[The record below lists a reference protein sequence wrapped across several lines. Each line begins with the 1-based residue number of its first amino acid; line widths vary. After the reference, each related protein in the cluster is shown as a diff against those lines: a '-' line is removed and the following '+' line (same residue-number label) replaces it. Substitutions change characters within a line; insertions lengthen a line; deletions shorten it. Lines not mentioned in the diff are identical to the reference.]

1 MSSLE
6 QNARK
11 GILMAEDKKKE
22 KPTWAPNEAPA
33 KRWVGFFV
41 AAYFASELIRMAFGW
56 LTGMLHLTGSWAWLP
71 DVLDSFGGFA
81 IAFLAM
87 CWLLKR
93 ICKTSMREL
102 VFGSN
107 GKFDIRLAGLI
118 LALWVVGAG
127 IAMYAVP
134 GGEGAKST
142 LNDIGMLPI
151 AVNIILALALVWMQ
165 TTWEEVI
172 FRGVVLRGT
181 CGDKLRPTVASII
194 GGVLLSLFFMSMH
207 LANPEVTSQNSTLL
221 VVAMASTYF
230 ISAFLWYM
238 LDMVFGSCLPGCVI
252 HWINNVTA
260 MVLVSSP
267 NSAIKSAT
275 IFVNASSMSGVSSL
289 IEEIIMY
296 VPLLIL
302 CVVMFVR
309 RTKAGWDKDLA

>member
-1 MSSLE
+1 
-6 QNARK
+6 
-11 GILMAEDKKKE
+11 MAKDKE
-22 KPTWAPNEAPA
+22 KEQPTWAPNEAPT
-33 KRWVGFFV
+33 KRWIAFFV
-41 AAYFASELIRMAFGW
+41 AAYFASELIRMAFGA
-56 LTGMLHLTGSWAWLP
+56 LTGMLHLSGSWAWLP

-93 ICKTSMREL
+93 ICKTSIHEL
-102 VFGSN
+102 VFGST
-107 GKFDIRLAGLI
+107 GKFDIRVAGLI
-118 LALWVVGAG
+118 LILWLIGAG
-127 IAMYAVP
+127 IGMYAVP
-134 GGEGAKST
+134 GGEGAESK
-142 LNDIGMLPI
+142 LNDIGVLPI

-181 CGDKLRPTVASII
+181 CGEKLRPTVASII

-207 LANPEVTSQNSTLL
+207 LANPEVTSQNSPLM

-238 LDMVFGSCLPGCVI
+238 LDMVFDSCLPGCVI

-289 IEEIIMY
+289 IEELIMCA
-296 VPLLIL
+296 PLIIL
-302 CVVMFVR
+302 CVVLFAR
-309 RTKAGWDKDLA
+309 RCKNGWDKELI

>member
-1 MSSLE
+1 
-6 QNARK
+6 
-11 GILMAEDKKKE
+11 MAKDKATE
-22 KPTWAPNEAPA
+22 APTWAPNEAPT
-33 KRWVGFFV
+33 KRWVAFFV
-41 AAYFASELIRMAFGW
+41 AAYFASELIRMAFGG
-56 LTGMLHLTGSWAWLP
+56 LTSMLHLSGSWAWLP
-71 DVLDSFGGFA
+71 EVLDSFGGFA
-81 IAFLAM
+81 IAFLAI
-87 CWLLKR
+87 CWLLRR
-93 ICKTSMREL
+93 ICKTSMHDL
-102 VFGSN
+102 VFGST
-107 GKFDIRLAGLI
+107 GKFDLRVAGLI
-118 LALWVVGAG
+118 LVLWLIGAG
-127 IAMYAVP
+127 IAMYAIP
-134 GGEGAKST
+134 GGGGAESA
-142 LNDIGMLPI
+142 LNDIGIVPI
-151 AVNIILALALVWMQ
+151 AVNIVLALALVWMQ

-207 LANPEVTSQNSTLL
+207 LANPEVTSQNSPLL

-289 IEEIIMY
+289 IEELVMY
-296 VPLLIL
+296 VPLFIL
-302 CVVMFVR
+302 CVVLFVR
-309 RTKAGWDKDLA
+309 RCKTGWDKELF